1 MVVYIKLKPV
11 LEDKT
16 KKMSIVTEK
25 PKFVSSIPRN
35 NLEPVFIGRADKEAV
50 VDSSTDNKTGVY
62 VPAFL
67 KNKQDDFKSTS
78 LIKEAKT
85 SNQKKPQLSKSD
97 FPDLPT
103 SKAKPQQVA
112 APAGRMSFLDMLKK
126 PKPEPL
132 PADIVEKQVAQRG
145 MLVLNRHT
153 VGERKQAGS
162 WADDDEDMDFSAPPQ
177 FHTEYADEEED
188 EEDEYVDE

>member
-1 MVVYIKLKPV
+1 
-11 LEDKT
+11 
-16 KKMSIVTEK
+16 MSIATEK
-25 PKFVSSIPRN
+25 SKFVSSIPRN
-35 NLEPVFIGRADKEAV
+35 NLEPVFIGRADTEAP

-67 KNKQDDFKSTS
+67 KNKQEEFKSSS
-78 LIKEAKT
+78 LGKEAKT
-85 SNQKKPQLSKSD
+85 SNQKKPQLNKSD
-97 FPDLPT
+97 FPELTT

-112 APAGRMSFLDMLKK
+112 TQAGRMSFLDMLKK
-126 PKPEPL
+126 PKPEPI
-132 PADIVEKQVAQRG
+132 PADVVEKQVAQRG

-153 VGERKQAGS
+153 VGARKPASS